1 MRLSISSF
9 KSGFII
15 KTICCFFFIGS
26 LYYGFVSLLP
36 KGLQGANQWQ
46 TNVLKA
52 QEYAFSSKEYPIV
65 YVGSSMLYNVPV
77 EKLSDEN
84 FNLAFAGGSSNSG
97 LQLILQKEIKPKVIA
112 VELNETILRGVDGDL
127 IEHTRG
133 WYKLPFGRE
142 VNRPD
147 VVFYNLAVVL
157 KEQIREKKPLV
168 DKSPLN
174 DEIDRR
180 LKGAASSLNLE
191 HYRRELCIIKNMLNN
206 LQAQGI
212 KVLLVEI
219 PNAPELYD
227 TIKYQTAHALERE
240 IFPENEYQ
248 WHCVE
253 WEEYS
258 TIDGVH
264 LQSASAM
271 RYGKELFQVCRDLI
285 K

>member
-9 KSGFII
+9 KSRFIM

-36 KGLQGANQWQ
+36 RGLQGANQWQ

-52 QEYAFSSKEYPIV
+52 QEYAFSSREYPLV

-77 EKLSDEN
+77 EKMSDEN

-97 LQLILQKEIKPKVIA
+97 LQLVLQKEIKPKVIV
-112 VELNETILRGVDGDL
+112 VELNETILRGVDEDL
-127 IEHTRG
+127 LEHTHG

-147 VVFYNLAVVL
+147 VVFYNLAIVL
-157 KEQIREKKPLV
+157 KEQIKEKQTLV
-168 DKSPLN
+168 DKLPLS
-174 DEIDRR
+174 DEIERR
-180 LKGAASSLNLE
+180 LKAAANSLNLE
-191 HYRRELCIIKNMLNN
+191 RYRNELCIVKSMIDK

-219 PNAPELYD
+219 PNAPELYG

-248 WHCVE
+248 WYCVE
-253 WEEYS
+253 WGEYS

-264 LQSASAM
+264 LQPASAM
-271 RYGKELFQVCRDLI
+271 RYGKELYQVCTEL
-285 K
+285 KK